1 MASRSVLLGLY
12 SAFLSSHYD
21 SALNTCRISIHCSVL
36 FFRLA
41 KFASD
46 LVLSSNV
53 VSFTYWSI
61 GDPWQVLWNIAPVFI
76 LCGLC
81 IYDFLDIHILQH
93 FTPAETSSD

>member
-21 SALNTCRISIHCSVL
+21 SALNTCRISIHCYVL
-36 FFRLA
+36 FLRLA
-41 KFASD
+41 KIASG
-46 LVLSSNV
+46 LVLSSMLAH
-53 VSFTYWSI
+53 FPT
-61 GDPWQVLWNIAPVFI
+61 GVLEILGEYYAPVFI

-81 IYDFLDIHILQH
+81 IYAFLDIHILQH